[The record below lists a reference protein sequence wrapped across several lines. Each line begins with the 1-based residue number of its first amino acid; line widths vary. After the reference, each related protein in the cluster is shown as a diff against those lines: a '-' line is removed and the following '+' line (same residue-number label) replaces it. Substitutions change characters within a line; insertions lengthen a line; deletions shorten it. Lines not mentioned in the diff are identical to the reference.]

1 VGALGHHAP
10 TFYQHDTVGHGDGRR
25 AGKTTIIISHRPATI
40 AVADRVVLVEGGRV
54 VAEGTH
60 EELAAG
66 SPPYRKVLG
75 LDEAIEWENEAGWCP
90 A

>member
-1 VGALGHHAP
+1 VRALA
-10 TFYQHDTVGHGDGRR
+10 DAR

-60 EELAAG
+60 QELAAG

-75 LDEAIEWENEAGWCP
+75 LDADVTEWENEAGWCP